1 MAQARKTWDE
11 TVSIAIGVTVSVVV
25 LTLIVAILFVLIKR
39 HRLCKSNVPHQ
50 RFSDE
55 VFVGVGPDGSIAMQN
70 QMFDTSDPGS
80 DPMSD
85 SAGYMTGCAE
95 ITLCGERAVSS
106 GHNVHENGDLDNGFA
121 NPLYAVMQL
130 QLQPQQNGRSSGGGG
145 DIDGAN
151 DGSVA

>member
-1 MAQARKTWDE
+1 
-11 TVSIAIGVTVSVVV
+11 
-25 LTLIVAILFVLIKR
+25 
-39 HRLCKSNVPHQ
+39 
-50 RFSDE
+50 
-55 VFVGVGPDGSIAMQN
+55 
-70 QMFDTSDPGS
+70 MFDAFDHGS

-85 SAGYMTGCAE
+85 SAGYITGCAE
-95 ITLCGERAVSS
+95 ITPDGERAVYS

-130 QLQPQQNGRSSGGGG
+130 QQNGRSSGGGG